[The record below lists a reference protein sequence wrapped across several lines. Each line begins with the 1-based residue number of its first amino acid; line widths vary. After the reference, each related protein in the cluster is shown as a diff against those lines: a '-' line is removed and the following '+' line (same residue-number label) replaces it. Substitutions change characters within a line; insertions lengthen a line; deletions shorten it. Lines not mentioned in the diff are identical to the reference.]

1 MPVLRTPGGE
11 AMRPLGATQRNVM
24 LALAEM
30 EDPPTASEI
39 AERIAFR
46 MRRRLRPTA
55 DAENAGKT
63 LLSLE
68 RRGLVVRTGVAF
80 RGRCWGLTEDGKA
93 ALETIHEE
101 AQ

>member
-1 MPVLRTPGGE
+1 V
-11 AMRPLGATQRNVM
+11 RPLGSTQRNVL
-24 LALAEM
+24 LALDEL

-39 AERIAFR
+39 AERISYR
-46 MRRRLRPTA
+46 MRRRHRPTA

-80 RGRCWGLTEDGKA
+80 RGRCWGLTEDGTRA
-93 ALETIHEE
+93 VEQIHKDVR
-101 AQ
+101 

>member
-1 MPVLRTPGGE
+1 
-11 AMRPLGATQRNVM
+11 MRPLGATQRNVR
-24 LALAEM
+24 LALDEM

-39 AERIAFR
+39 AERISFR
-46 MRRRLRPTA
+46 MRRRHRPTA

-80 RGRCWGLTEDGKA
+80 RGRCWGLTDAGKA
-93 ALETIHEE
+93 AVQTIHDE
-101 AQ
+101 AER